1 MSTTNEAPQLWLK
14 MGVELEGGW
23 DDDYVRVAQ
32 GVDGARGKTDSSVHG
47 MSGHIGEITTKP
59 NTSMLKLLEDVRA
72 LHPNHTNAT
81 AGLHIHASFTDLN
94 LSLLTSEDF
103 YRYFRKRWEE
113 WGDKNQSRMSRV
125 DRESFW
131 DRFHMRSAQ
140 AKRYCKDMFIPGK
153 QLSEFNHDDRYTQL
167 NFVSYKKFKTVE
179 CRLLPM
185 FSDPDLTCEAIA
197 ELGDIYNTFLAT
209 YTFPDLDMTAE
220 FKTEND
226 YLLDEETM
234 VTPDIGF
241 KEDAYSATFTSHVS
255 MDDDGDTFY
264 HIDGA
269 DDAMKT
275 IYRSTIGG
283 THA

>member
-1 MSTTNEAPQLWLK
+1 MTTTNEMPQLWLK

-23 DDDYVRVAQ
+23 ERDYQRVAAE
-32 GVDGARGKTDSSVHG
+32 VDGARGKTDSSVHG
-47 MSGHIGEITTKP
+47 MAGHIGEITTKP
-59 NTSMLKLLEDVRA
+59 NASLAGLLTDVKA
-72 LHPNHTNAT
+72 LHPDHTNVT

-103 YRYFRKRWEE
+103 YKYFRKRWEE
-113 WGDKNQSRMSRV
+113 WGEANQSRMTRG
-125 DRESFW
+125 DRDSFW
-131 DRFHMRSAQ
+131 DRFHVRSAQ
-140 AKRYCKDMFIPGK
+140 AKRYCKDSFIPGT
-153 QLSEFNHDDRYTQL
+153 QLTTFNHDDRYTQL

-209 YTFPDLDMTAE
+209 YTFPDLNMKAE
-220 FKTEND
+220 FRTEDD

-241 KEDAYSATFTSHVS
+241 KDDAYSATFTSRVS
-255 MDDDGDTFY
+255 RDDDKDTYY
-264 HIDGA
+264 HIEGA
-269 DDAMKT
+269 EDCMLPF
-275 IYRSTIGG
+275 RSSGG